1 MWNPCEEVT
10 MPSQSWYFQ
19 EKKKKAKFPPK
30 CTLNFR
36 QRDCRKIQGKEL

>member
-10 MPSQSWYFQ
+10 MPSQSWYFP
-19 EKKKKAKFPPK
+19 EKKIAKFPPK
-30 CTLNFR
+30 CTLNVR

>member
-19 EKKKKAKFPPK
+19 KKKM
-30 CTLNFR
+30 LNFL
-36 QRDCRKIQGKEL
+36 QNVL